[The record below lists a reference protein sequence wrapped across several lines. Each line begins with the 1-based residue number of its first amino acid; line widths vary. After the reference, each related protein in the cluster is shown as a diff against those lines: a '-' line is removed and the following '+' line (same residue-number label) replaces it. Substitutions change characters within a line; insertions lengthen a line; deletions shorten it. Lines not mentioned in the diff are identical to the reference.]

1 MGVNSDTKIL
11 KAICGQHIQNVVQVR
26 VTIGLCKQKIKT
38 FQSEPGKLLSFPISS
53 LLRKVDLGGKEN
65 RREFSTVSQGMA
77 TSTMSKNKVETGAP
91 VSGTPTMMDNL
102 SNYIIV
108 DIGANLTNKKF
119 SRDLDQVIQRATDA
133 GVSKIM
139 VTGTSLHST
148 KEALRLTRL
157 YPGTL
162 YSTAGIHP
170 HDAKSWD
177 EETYN
182 ELKEAARCTECVAIG
197 ECELGK
203 PLFLHERDAH
213 QEMVS
218 ILERFVDKLP
228 SCVIHCFTGNRE
240 QAIKYLQLGCYI
252 GLTGY
257 LWKDKSENGV
267 RRILEEGVIPL
278 DKLLVETD
286 APFMYPNTRA
296 SKLPQHIKDCL
307 TERSV
312 TFLQRYCTF
321 QRNEPCSLPVT
332 VEMIAAYLNK
342 TPEEVALATTF
353 NALKVFGLSG

>member
-1 MGVNSDTKIL
+1 MNIF
-11 KAICGQHIQNVVQVR
+11 R
-26 VTIGLCKQKIKT
+26 
-38 FQSEPGKLLSFPISS
+38 
-53 LLRKVDLGGKEN
+53 
-65 RREFSTVSQGMA
+65 
-77 TSTMSKNKVETGAP
+77 
-91 VSGTPTMMDNL
+91 
-102 SNYIIV
+102 
-108 DIGANLTNKKF
+108 
-119 SRDLDQVIQRATDA
+119 
-133 GVSKIM
+133 
-139 VTGTSLHST
+139 
-148 KEALRLTRL
+148 
-157 YPGTL
+157 
-162 YSTAGIHP
+162 
-170 HDAKSWD
+170 
-177 EETYN
+177 
-182 ELKEAARCTECVAIG
+182 
-197 ECELGK
+197 
-203 PLFLHERDAH
+203 
-213 QEMVS
+213 
-218 ILERFVDKLP
+218 LP

-321 QRNEPCSLPVT
+321 QVRFAKRQISNEENFDFNFFQRNEPCSLPVT

>member
-1 MGVNSDTKIL
+1 MKLKMGDSETK
-11 KAICGQHIQNVVQVR
+11 
-26 VTIGLCKQKIKT
+26 KI
-38 FQSEPGKLLSFPISS
+38 
-53 LLRKVDLGGKEN
+53 
-65 RREFSTVSQGMA
+65 
-77 TSTMSKNKVETGAP
+77 ET
-91 VSGTPTMMDNL
+91 L

-119 SRDLDQVIQRATDA
+119 SRDLDQVIQRARDA
-133 GVSKIM
+133 GVTKIM

-157 YPGTL
+157 YPNTL

-170 HDAKSWD
+170 HDAKSWED
-177 EETYN
+177 DTYS
-182 ELKEAARCTECVAIG
+182 ELENVAQCAECVAVG
-197 ECELGK
+197 ECGLDFNRNFSPPDVQISVFEKQVELACKLGK

-213 QEMVS
+213 TEMVH
-218 ILERFVDKLP
+218 ILQSNIHRLP
-228 SCVIHCFTGNRE
+228 ACVIHCFTGTKE
-240 QAIKYLQLGCYI
+240 EATVYLEMGCYI

-267 RRILEEGVIPL
+267 RKLLEEGAIPL

-332 VEMIAAYLNK
+332 IEMIAAYMNK
-342 TPEEVALATTF
+342 TAEEVALATTF
-353 NALKVFGLSG
+353 NALKVFGLSS

>member
-1 MGVNSDTKIL
+1 M
-11 KAICGQHIQNVVQVR
+11 VVR
-26 VTIGLCKQKIKT
+26 NRMA
-38 FQSEPGKLLSFPISS
+38 E
-53 LLRKVDLGGKEN
+53 LRK
-65 RREFSTVSQGMA
+65 
-77 TSTMSKNKVETGAP
+77 P
-91 VSGTPTMMDNL
+91 VMDNL
-102 SNYIIV
+102 TNYIIV

-133 GVSKIM
+133 GVTKIM
-139 VTGTSLHST
+139 VTGTSLHTT

-157 YPGTL
+157 YPNIL

-170 HDAKSWD
+170 HDAKSW
-177 EETYN
+177 EEDTYR
-182 ELKEAARCTECVAIG
+182 ELEAVAASGECVAVG
-197 ECELGK
+197 ECGLDFNRNFSPPDVQISVFEKQVELACKLGK

-213 QEMVS
+213 QQMVD
-218 ILERFVDKLP
+218 ILQKNIERLP
-228 SCVIHCFTGNRE
+228 ACVIHCFTGTKE
-240 QAIKYLQLGCYI
+240 QALKYLELGCYI

-267 RRILEEGVIPL
+267 RKILEEGAIPL

-286 APFMYPNTRA
+286 SPFMYPNTRA

-332 VEMIAAYLNK
+332 VEMIAAYIKK

-353 NALKVFGLSG
+353 NALKVFGLSS